1 MRGAGYLMAK
11 RQSFPNMITKAPSA
25 ETKTESPA
33 ASGALPEGERTTRWQ
48 TYLDHRDATAIHL
61 PPAQIANGQVIVA
74 ELDGKVAGFAAVV
87 GGELDGLF
95 VEPHLWRRGVGA
107 ALVEKAVHEARNRGL
122 ALTVTANPAAL
133 GFYERCGFT
142 IEGETQTRF
151 GPGLRMSR

>member
-1 MRGAGYLMAK
+1 MSK
-11 RQSFPNMITKAPSA
+11 RA
-25 ETKTESPA
+25 EALVIRLAQPDECHGLEELQRR
-33 ASGALPEGERTTRWQ
+33 ASLANPVDRPHLEAHP
-48 TYLDHRDATAIHL
+48 DAIHL
-61 PPAQIANGQVIVA
+61 PPAQIANGQEIVA